1 MALYFGFMQA
11 TLSSKFQ
18 ITIPAKLRRKFH
30 LKPGMKLVFNEDA
43 PDLRAQ
49 PRYDFDVD
57 KMYAVIGTGKDFMPG
72 KSSKEA
78 LIALRGYDRNKL

>member
-1 MALYFGFMQA
+1 MQA

-18 ITIPAKLRRKFH
+18 ITIPAKLRKKFR
-30 LKPGMKLVFNEDA
+30 LQPGMKLDFDETA

-49 PRYDFDVD
+49 PQYDFDVE
-57 KMYAVIGTGKDFMPG
+57 KMRSVIGSANDFMPG